1 MCAYVCMRMCEE
13 EGLLG
18 EEQYLL
24 TVGVI
29 VRYDCHVD
37 NAAHMSRCVSGPFK
51 AGLAVYMTIWT
62 RLLLSWLREALQR
75 NQSFLCISLV
85 MDSIESLG

>member
-1 MCAYVCMRMCEE
+1 MRMCEE

-29 VRYDCHVD
+29 VRYDCRVD
-37 NAAHMSRCVSGPFK
+37 TAAHMNRCVSRPFK
-51 AGLAVYMTIWT
+51 PSLAIYMTIWMG
-62 RLLLSWLREALQR
+62 LLLSWLRGAFAAFQQCSYHTGWHQLP
-75 NQSFLCISLV
+75 
-85 MDSIESLG
+85 